1 MLATTCELWVLVFLV
16 SLAVRRLCLL
26 PYCTWVPLYFFLYS
40 DSLNVDN
47 KEGIP
52 STVNN
57 NNNNCLKSNIQCIEI
72 RVQWTVHLG
81 SSHMHVHAVTRVH
94 AVTPKL
100 VICVM
105 YLTSIWRILLMTD
118 GLNAVWSN
126 DRAAHT
132 DTNPKNLEL
141 APPQSIT
148 ATRLDQLVYS
158 PNYYIQIFQTQN
170 NCPQWE
176 ANLHPARSVSWAFA
190 TTPRVART
198 GRIGFVGIVP
208 PPLESDQS
216 TWWPPPIYSF
226 SVISLC
232 RSTCLFSFSESDI
245 FLICFLVMFSNMRS
259 KQLEEWASDKLLWN
273 TSTWKF
279 RIYGIRVPST

>member
-1 MLATTCELWVLVFLV
+1 MQWQH
-16 SLAVRRLCLL
+16 
-26 PYCTWVPLYFFLYS
+26 
-40 DSLNVDN
+40 N
-47 KEGIP
+47 
-52 STVNN
+52 NN

-118 GLNAVWSN
+118 CFNAVWSN

-176 ANLHPARSVSWAFA
+176 ANLHPARSESWAFA
-190 TTPRVART
+190 TTPRELQQSYNRGESMFITLTKINGTIKCEKHRT
-198 GRIGFVGIVP
+198 
-208 PPLESDQS
+208 
-216 TWWPPPIYSF
+216 
-226 SVISLC
+226 ISLDKSC
-232 RSTCLFSFSESDI
+232 YQVGTTNCYQQIKRENFIWDCTGTV
-245 FLICFLVMFSNMRS
+245 LVQWLS
-259 KQLEEWASDKLLWN
+259 Q
-273 TSTWKF
+273 
-279 RIYGIRVPST
+279 

>member
-1 MLATTCELWVLVFLV
+1 MF
-16 SLAVRRLCLL
+16 
-26 PYCTWVPLYFFLYS
+26 
-40 DSLNVDN
+40 N
-47 KEGIP
+47 
-52 STVNN
+52 NN

-176 ANLHPARSVSWAFA
+176 ANLHPARSESWAFA
-190 TTPRVART
+190 TTPRELY
-198 GRIGFVGIVP
+198 GRYSSPYCSILLFTHFKLLRWISNIEIISEYYNKEHDYIEVVSVYYALNCTYWENFYMEFRGVGSSLWLSGDWRLKRMINNSQYTKIIQYILIILIILLP
-208 PPLESDQS
+208 PPRFIRLCQDE
-216 TWWPPPIYSF
+216 TWI
-226 SVISLC
+226 
-232 RSTCLFSFSESDI
+232 
-245 FLICFLVMFSNMRS
+245 
-259 KQLEEWASDKLLWN
+259 QLN
-273 TSTWKF
+273 
-279 RIYGIRVPST
+279 